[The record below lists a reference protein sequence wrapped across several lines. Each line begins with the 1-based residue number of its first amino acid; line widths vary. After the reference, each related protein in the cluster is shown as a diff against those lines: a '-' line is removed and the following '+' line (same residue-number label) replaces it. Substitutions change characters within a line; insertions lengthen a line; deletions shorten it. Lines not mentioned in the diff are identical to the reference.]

1 LAEIILR
8 PAVETDSAAIVEL
21 IHMVRI
27 NPTGLD
33 WRRFWVAVSAAGEV
47 IGCGQIKPHGAGVF
61 ELASIA
67 VHPAFR
73 QQGVARAII
82 ERLLAEGPRPLYL
95 MCRSSLTPFYEKF
108 GFRVLSVAE
117 MPPYFQ
123 RMVRLAGLFRRLA
136 HSAEGLAVMK
146 KES

>member
-1 LAEIILR
+1 
-8 PAVETDSAAIVEL
+8 
-21 IHMVRI
+21 
-27 NPTGLD
+27 
-33 WRRFWVAVSAAGEV
+33 
-47 IGCGQIKPHGAGVF
+47 VF

-108 GFRVLSVAE
+108 GFRVLPPAE

-123 RMVRLAGLFRRLA
+123 RMVRLTVLLQRLA
-136 HSAEGLAVMK
+136 RSVDGLAVMK